1 MNSGQLQTRKF
12 SVHIAVLFCACTL
25 LVTGISNAF
34 ARQGECCISP
44 ESNSAL
50 ILADATEN
58 TAVTHAQGS
67 ATTVS
72 TTLQSTAPASS
83 VPATRTFWP
92 WWLGALALGTL
103 TVSFWLAL
111 RIPFGISSSWDKVI
125 RWHQERDKEHASTEV
140 ANTHPDRLREA
151 MLAETRA
158 QFGIAAMENNAGS
171 LDSAAS
177 KRTENRSAPVLSNL
191 IFLIMVAA
199 GGTLSALLNGGVSLS
214 FDLGTA
220 HRAFFG
226 DGMLMWLALLI
237 GGAISGFG
245 VRMAGGCNSGHGLSG
260 MATLEI
266 GSIVTTASFFGTAI
280 AVSFL
285 IESVL

>member
-12 SVHIAVLFCACTL
+12 SVHLAVFFCACTL
-25 LVTGISNAF
+25 LVTGISDAF
-34 ARQGECCISP
+34 ARQGECCINP
-44 ESNSAL
+44 ESKNAL

-58 TAVTHAQGS
+58 PTETHAQGP
-67 ATTVS
+67 ATTAL
-72 TTLQSTAPASS
+72 TTLQSSAHAPS
-83 VPATRTFWP
+83 VSTPRAFWP

-111 RIPFGISSSWDKVI
+111 RMPFGISSSWDKVL
-125 RWHQERDKEHASTEV
+125 RWRQERDKERVSIEV

-158 QFGIAAMENNAGS
+158 QFGITAMENNAGS
-171 LDSAAS
+171 LDPAAS
-177 KRTENRSAPVLSNL
+177 KRTENRSAPVQSNL

-245 VRMAGGCNSGHGLSG
+245 VRMASGCNSGHGLSG
-260 MATLEI
+260 MSTLQI

-285 IESVL
+285 IEWVL